1 VDEKT
6 KRRWRDIE
14 ELVDWVE
21 GNLRDLRRE
30 MDHARSLSE
39 QLGAPR
45 EPPVENLKRA
55 IVALE
60 EAKDQTV
67 HAINS
72 VSARSWG

>member
-6 KRRWRDIE
+6 ERRWRDIE

-30 MDHARSLSE
+30 MDHARSLS
-39 QLGAPR
+39 GRPDAPNG
-45 EPPVENLKRA
+45 PPVENLKRA

-72 VSARSWG
+72 IGARSW

>member
-1 VDEKT
+1 MDERT
-6 KRRWRDIE
+6 ERRWRDIE

-30 MDHARSLSE
+30 MDYARSLSE
-39 QLGAPR
+39 QLAAPNG
-45 EPPVENLKRA
+45 PPVENLKRA

-72 VSARSWG
+72 FGARSW